1 MGEPAPDSQLPY
13 TGKHGIFRLYTG
25 PKPSDGQQAQV
36 ELAVP
41 DNQQLEVRLNGVRCP
56 GSTTAEPK
64 HIEASGW
71 EGAGLGSR
79 QALAVPPE
87 AMSEG
92 YNLVEA
98 FAPQDITIKWVEI
111 SVK

>member
-1 MGEPAPDSQLPY
+1 VGEPASASQLPY

-25 PKPSDGQQAQV
+25 PRPSEGQQAQV

-41 DNQQLEVRLNGVRCP
+41 DNQPLEVRLNGIRCP
-56 GSTTAEPK
+56 GSTVAEPE
-64 HIEASGW
+64 HIKASGW

-79 QALAVPPE
+79 QVFAVPPG

-98 FAPQDITIKWVEI
+98 IAPQDITIKWVEI
-111 SVK
+111 SVR